1 MSFGIVNQMKNKG
14 TTLHSRPS
22 LYGWCFLS
30 RIAYD
35 FVHHR
40 VDKHLSPAIFHIGS
54 DWHVATETHWTCM
67 NRWIDWDSFPWVQL
81 VLQNETQYRLDQ
93 VSSNTTHFRSSL
105 HEALSNFQPKT
116 FWISKP
122 KCCFDYF
129 RICSTKFAIYVHIYI
144 YVYNIYKY
152 IYRYTR
158 SLCIPFRCFTNSF
171 SSSSN

>member
-1 MSFGIVNQMKNKG
+1 MLFGIVNQMKNKG

-22 LYGWCFLS
+22 LYGCCFLS

-144 YVYNIYKY
+144 LYY
-152 IYRYTR
+152 IYYVDLRM
-158 SLCIPFRCFTNSF
+158 P
-171 SSSSN
+171 